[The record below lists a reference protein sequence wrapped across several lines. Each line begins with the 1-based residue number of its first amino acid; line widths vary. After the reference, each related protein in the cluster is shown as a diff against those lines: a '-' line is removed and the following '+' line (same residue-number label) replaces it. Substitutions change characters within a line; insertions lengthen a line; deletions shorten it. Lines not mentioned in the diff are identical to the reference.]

1 MLQSVSTGH
10 LPKPLAQVSLSN
22 VRAHQ
27 EGRGPAAED
36 CSLRKGAQVFK
47 VTVGNPQLVQI
58 QSESK
63 WDESGVS
70 ILNLVITSNFNQR
83 GYTTILVT
91 IPEASLICPI
101 TCFAIIVQCSCPA
114 GKMIVY
120 ETPIFIKKEDWLHY
134 NEKNEAHENAIL
146 KNLPV
151 NYRPPS
157 IFGINLPVSE
167 NFYNA
172 DPSKPKFRNFY
183 ELSKKT
189 GLYKQC
195 EMKKSRKECGCTEAM
210 KLSSFIQYSDCREKV
225 YRVTYPVNDFLLK
238 LYLKKSNQDLQ
249 QLSAP
254 YFVLISEL
262 NNRTNW
268 VATSTK
274 INPSFDKLRKYFVMS
289 TAMHNPDGLSI
300 SLFGSELYHFRITV
314 ISGVSFCN
322 LVEEFQIY
330 VDDPPM
336 AYPFHYLVSMITAI
350 GLGTFI
356 MFYFTLQHYW
366 SKFNI
371 KTPCWK
377 FKVHPS
383 PGSKL
388 FKFNK

>member
-1 MLQSVSTGH
+1 
-10 LPKPLAQVSLSN
+10 
-22 VRAHQ
+22 
-27 EGRGPAAED
+27 
-36 CSLRKGAQVFK
+36 
-47 VTVGNPQLVQI
+47 
-58 QSESK
+58 
-63 WDESGVS
+63 
-70 ILNLVITSNFNQR
+70 
-83 GYTTILVT
+83 
-91 IPEASLICPI
+91 
-101 TCFAIIVQCSCPA
+101 
-114 GKMIVY
+114 
-120 ETPIFIKKEDWLHY
+120 
-134 NEKNEAHENAIL
+134 
-146 KNLPV
+146 
-151 NYRPPS
+151 
-157 IFGINLPVSE
+157 
-167 NFYNA
+167 
-172 DPSKPKFRNFY
+172 
-183 ELSKKT
+183 
-189 GLYKQC
+189 
-195 EMKKSRKECGCTEAM
+195 
-210 KLSSFIQYSDCREKV
+210 
-225 YRVTYPVNDFLLK
+225 
-238 LYLKKSNQDLQ
+238 
-249 QLSAP
+249 
-254 YFVLISEL
+254 
-262 NNRTNW
+262 
-268 VATSTK
+268 TK